1 LKIHYQITKSSN
13 YQISIMSR
21 IGKKPVE
28 IPSGVTVTVG
38 TGNIVSVKGPKGEL
52 KETIDRDIKVE
63 VKDGKVEIERPTD
76 QIRHRAMHGLYR
88 SLISNMVK
96 GVTEGYK
103 KQLELVGVGFKA
115 SNQGN
120 LLDLSLGYSHNIIF
134 EIPKELKVATSQEKG
149 QNPMINF
156 ESIDKQLIG
165 QVCAK
170 IRSLRKPEPYKGK
183 GVKFAG
189 EVLRRKAGKAAGK

>member
-1 LKIHYQITKSSN
+1 
-13 YQISIMSR
+13 MSR

-28 IPSGVTVTVG
+28 IPSGVTISVNADNVVT
-38 TGNIVSVKGPKGEL
+38 VKGPKGEL
-52 KETIDRDIKVE
+52 KETIDRDIS
-63 VKDGKVEIERPTD
+63 VEIKDDVVNISRPTD

-88 SLISNMVK
+88 SLVGNMVK
-96 GVTEGYK
+96 GVTEGYTK
-103 KQLELVGVGFKA
+103 KLELVGVGFKA
-115 SNQGN
+115 SSQGN
-120 LLDLSLGYSHNIIF
+120 LLDMALGYSHNIVF
-134 EIPKELKVATSQEKG
+134 EIPKELKVSTSQEKG
-149 QNPMINF
+149 QNPMISF